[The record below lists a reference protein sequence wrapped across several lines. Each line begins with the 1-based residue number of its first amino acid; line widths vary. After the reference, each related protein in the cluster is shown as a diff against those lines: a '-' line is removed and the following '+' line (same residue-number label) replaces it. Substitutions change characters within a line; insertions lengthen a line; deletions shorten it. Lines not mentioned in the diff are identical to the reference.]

1 MSAFLLQIGATKLAL
16 SIVLA
21 GFVWVVQRRV
31 NRPATVHALWPLVL
45 GVLLVPAVVPL
56 RVLPGEVAGEVVAPS
71 SAVPMVV
78 ENARLGAHGTPARG
92 WLRESGRPLVA
103 IVWLLGSAG
112 FFGWTLVRTVR
123 FQRTLNR
130 AARPAPTLQR
140 QAAGIAD
147 TLGLP
152 RVPRVYTTT
161 ARLRPMVWWTGGSVR
176 VLIPSVFVDELD
188 ETALRAVL
196 AHELAHVRRR
206 DYLVRVVEWLVCSV
220 FWWNP
225 VVWWARRELRSA
237 EESCCDILAVCGMR
251 STRDR
256 YAGSLLRVVEVMS
269 AGPVQRT
276 PALASAADVGR
287 DMRQLEKRLK
297 TVLREAPD
305 SDVAGWLRAVGKAA
319 LVGGMCMGI
328 VYCDTVERAEGP
340 GTAQQP
346 TGVATDTNPDTQARG
361 PDSFL
366 LAPDTLRNWIV
377 IWSEGSF
384 DRGPGPAAMAADPIT
399 NCWLDAEAWNEGE
412 RPVWDCLLLAEGDS
426 AVLTEVPVTSVTAS
440 DSVWLRG
447 MLGPLGRSRYSI
459 DYGATPADIVWIRG
473 VLRDL
478 DGYGG
483 SIRILEPSLVRRPA
497 LPIIRR

>member
-1 MSAFLLQIGATKLAL
+1 MSTVLLQIGATKLAL
-16 SIVLA
+16 SVLLA
-21 GFVWVVQRRV
+21 GIVWVVQRRV
-31 NRPATVHALWPLVL
+31 KRPATVHTLWLLVL

-56 RVLPGEVAGEVVAPS
+56 RILPGEAAGEVVVLS
-71 SAVPMVV
+71 SVVPVVV
-78 ENARLGAHGTPARG
+78 EDAGASARG
-92 WLRESGRPLVA
+92 TAARDWLPENGRPLVA

-123 FQRTLNR
+123 FQRMLNR
-130 AARPAPTLQR
+130 AARAAPELRR
-140 QAAGIAD
+140 QAAEIAG

-152 RVPRVYTTT
+152 RVPNVYTTT

-176 VLIPSVFVDELD
+176 VLIPSAFVDELD

-206 DYLVRVVEWLVCSV
+206 DYLVRVVEWLACSA

-225 VVWWARRELRSA
+225 VVWWARRELRAA
-237 EESCCDILAVCGMR
+237 EESCCDILAVSGMR

-269 AGPVQRT
+269 AVPVQRT
-276 PALASAADVGR
+276 PALASAAHFGR
-287 DMRQLEKRLK
+287 DMKQLERRLT

-305 SDVAGWLRAVGKAA
+305 SDAAGWLRAAGKAA
-319 LVGGMCMGI
+319 LVGGLCIGL
-328 VYCDTVERAEGP
+328 VYCDTAERSEGP
-340 GTAQQP
+340 DPAQQP
-346 TGVATDTNPDTQARG
+346 TGVATDTNPDTAVRG

-412 RPVWDCLLLAEGDS
+412 RPVWDCLLLVEGDS
-426 AVLTEVPVTSVTAS
+426 AALTEVPVTTVTAA
-440 DSVWLRG
+440 DSVRLRG
-447 MLGPLGRSRYSI
+447 MLTYLRRVRYSL
-459 DYGATPADIVWIRG
+459 DYGEAPAGWVRG

-483 SIRILEPSLVRRPA
+483 RIRILEPWVRRA
-497 LPIIRR
+497 GASDH